1 MYGDNSF
8 YIKYNSYFCIMTT
21 QDFEAL
27 ASQYG
32 LGVDFVHQLHEK
44 IVDKENFARAVKMFA
59 DGTLP
64 FDIATGK
71 EPINVASVR
80 HDVAVNMWNTRKI
93 RAERVKEQMEMQRR
107 IVEYYNG
114 CKRMTMAHAKDK
126 RIRETVFIKYGIIVA
141 FGHFE
146 PKQGGIYA
154 ANNPVM
160 PDFHWQPHNA
170 LARLRKLD
178 KAFYRKVKKAA
189 SNSPDEWFDFTK
201 TTIAKQ

>member
-1 MYGDNSF
+1 
-8 YIKYNSYFCIMTT
+8 MTT
-21 QDFEAL
+21 KDFEAL

-32 LGVDFVHQLHEK
+32 LDVDFVHQLHEK
-44 IVDKENFARAVKMFA
+44 VVDKENFARAVKMFA

-64 FDIATGK
+64 FDIATGNA
-71 EPINVASVR
+71 PINVASIR
-80 HDVAVNMWNTRKI
+80 HDVAVNMWNARKI

-114 CKRMTMAHAKDK
+114 CKRMTIAHAKDN
-126 RIRETVFIKYGIIVA
+126 RIRETVFIKDGIIVA

-146 PKQGGIYA
+146 PNQGGIYA

-160 PDFHWQPHNA
+160 PDFHWQPHDA

-189 SNSPDEWFDFTK
+189 TASPREWFDFTGS
-201 TTIAKQ
+201 TIRNK

>member
-1 MYGDNSF
+1 MDKSQE
-8 YIKYNSYFCIMTT
+8 IESI
-21 QDFEAL
+21 
-27 ASQYG
+27 ASRYD
-32 LGVDFVHQLHEK
+32 LDVDFVLQLHDK
-44 IVDKENFARAVKMFA
+44 VTDKENFARAVKMFA

-64 FDIATGK
+64 FDVATGDA
-71 EPINVASVR
+71 PINVASIR

-93 RAERVKEQMEMQRR
+93 RAERVKELMEMQRR

-126 RIRETVFIKYGIIVA
+126 RIQETVFIKDGIIVA

-160 PDFHWQPHNA
+160 PDFRWQPHDA
-170 LARLRKLD
+170 LARLRKLN
-178 KAFYRKVKKAA
+178 KAFYRQVKKAA
-189 SNSPDEWFDFTK
+189 TNSPKEWFDFNLKLYGKETLSY
-201 TTIAKQ
+201 IG